1 MRSKKV
7 LKYGFLIASFAI
19 AGAVAA
25 CSAGD
30 GGNSDNGN
38 NEIVFTWSEV
48 AQSETT
54 DAGSDYIFAL
64 PEVTANGEAAEI
76 SVTVKKDGKSVPN
89 DGEKFY
95 VEETGEYTIVY
106 TAEYAG
112 ANEEKSVALK
122 SQDTTAPKAVFCL
135 LYTSDAADE

>member
-7 LKYGFLIASFAI
+7 LKYGFLIASFAL

-38 NEIVFTWSEV
+38 NGNEKIVFAWSDI

-54 DAGSDYIFAL
+54 EAGSDYIFAL

-89 DGEKFY
+89 DGKKRC
-95 VEETGEYTIVY
+95 VEIAGYHR
-106 TAEYAG
+106 AESRIYA
-112 ANEEKSVALK
+112 AFRNQIRYSRE
-122 SQDTTAPKAVFCL
+122 FRR
-135 LYTSDAADE
+135 

>member
-1 MRSKKV
+1 M
-7 LKYGFLIASFAI
+7 
-19 AGAVAA
+19 
-25 CSAGD
+25 
-30 GGNSDNGN
+30 GN
-38 NEIVFTWSEV
+38 EKIVFAWSDI

-54 DAGSDYIFAL
+54 EAGSDLYFAL

-112 ANEEKSVALK
+112 ASEEKSVALK
-122 SQDTTAPKAVFCL
+122 SRIPPRRKPCL
-135 LYTSDAADE
+135 RCLPQSNTIFP

>member
-30 GGNSDNGN
+30 GGNSNNGN
-38 NEIVFTWSEV
+38 NGNEKIVFAWSEV

-54 DAGSDYIFAL
+54 EAGSDYIFAL

-95 VEETGEYTIVY
+95 VEETGEYTIV
-106 TAEYAG
+106 
-112 ANEEKSVALK
+112 
-122 SQDTTAPKAVFCL
+122 
-135 LYTSDAADE
+135 